1 MPACF
6 FDTSALVPRY
16 QAGKYTYRVNQIL
29 GGPKSIFV
37 AEITMVEIVSAFGAI
52 CRRSKLPDT
61 DFEQM
66 NAAFLDDVAS
76 GRVQIR
82 LITRSDMLRARHL
95 LSLAGIVNRR
105 NLGSSDALVA
115 VSCRELALEIHER
128 VMFYTKDWT
137 LYSTLYQINAYR
149 SALRMRFLGLGR
161 GGIPAASN

>member
-6 FDTSALVPRY
+6 FDTCALVPRY
-16 QAGKYTYRVNQIL
+16 RVGKFTYRVNQVF
-29 GGPKSIFV
+29 GGPKKIFV
-37 AEITMVEIVSAFGAI
+37 AEITMVEIVSAFGSV
-52 CRRSKLPDT
+52 CREQHLPDS

-66 NAAFLDDVAS
+66 NAAFFDDVAS
-76 GRVQIR
+76 GRIQIR
-82 LITRSDMLRARHL
+82 LVSRSDMLRARHL
-95 LSLAGIVNRR
+95 LCLAGIVNRR

-115 VSCRELALEIHER
+115 VSCRELALENRER

-161 GGIPAASN
+161 GGIPPASN